1 MEYRVMFI
9 QNTYFAIF
17 YLVEGRFS
25 PLWWWYSSVR
35 SRRVETTTTSNKA
48 GGEGQGVAAW
58 FMWKGWG
65 LLACR
70 EHKSII
76 STGVVSLSLCLSLSH
91 LSLSLLSTTGDFAC
105 FLAEGY
111 DARGHFDFV

>member
-58 FMWKGWG
+58 FMWGEGG

-76 STGVVSLSLCLSLSH
+76 STGVVSLSVSHSLISLSFIHHWRLCLFP
-91 LSLSLLSTTGDFAC
+91 G
-105 FLAEGY
+105 
-111 DARGHFDFV
+111 